1 MYYAQMD
8 IRKIVKT
15 LGGPTAVAKQFATTR
30 ENVAMWYSKGV
41 PWKYRHRFSV
51 MARAA
56 GVKVPSGWEH
66 F

>member
-1 MYYAQMD
+1 
-8 IRKIVKT
+8 
-15 LGGPTAVAKQFATTR
+15 LVAKQFATTR
-30 ENVAMWYSKGV
+30 ENVSNWYQKGV
-41 PWKYRHRFSV
+41 PWKYRYRFSV

>member
-8 IRKIVKT
+8 IKKIVT
-15 LGGPTAVAKQFATTR
+15 QLGGPTLVAKQFATTR
-30 ENVAMWYSKGV
+30 ENVSNWYQKGV
-41 PWKYRHRFSV
+41 PWKYRYRFSV